1 MTRSLPHSSS
11 IAIARLA
18 DLTPLERQVIG
29 CARRCRTRTD
39 EPASGSFAEF
49 FDLVAG
55 HARRPL
61 CGHAVDCPAV
71 CSDECVLA
79 RFVALAAEGAREEAI
94 LIASLLVRPD
104 VALYLAGYAER
115 VGLAL
120 MREQLRLN

>member
-115 VGLAL
+115 V
-120 MREQLRLN
+120 RTLRSCASNFA

>member
-1 MTRSLPHSSS
+1 MTQALPHSGSV
-11 IAIARLA
+11 AIARLA
-18 DLTPLERQVIG
+18 DLPPLEREVVG
-29 CARRCRTRTD
+29 CARRCRFGTSD
-39 EPASGSFAEF
+39 IANSSHAEF
-49 FDLVAG
+49 FALVSG

-61 CGHAVDCPAV
+61 CGHALDCPAV